1 MRKIIKLLLVCFCS
15 LCLFS
20 CKVEQKEITYKIG
33 IIVYDSYDTFISSL
47 MNVFQKEVEGYENFT
62 VEVRDAQQDQL
73 KQNEQVKEL
82 IELGCDVICVNLVD
96 RTAPKKIIDMAKQA
110 DVPIIFFNRELVE
123 EDLLTWTKLY
133 YVGARAKE
141 SGQFEGELA
150 VEACEKLDVDKNDD
164 GVIQYVVLEG
174 EAGHQDT
181 AVRTDVSISTMEESG
196 LKIEKLTAAIAN
208 WRRREGQTKMNQFLQ
223 EFGNSI
229 ELIIANNDDM
239 ALGAIDAL
247 EASGVPQEEW
257 PIIVGIDG
265 TDVGLQAVKEGKM
278 YGTVFNDN
286 EGQALAMAK
295 LASSLAQGLSL
306 SSFQMEGEKYIFLPY
321 KKITQENVDDYL
333 ED

>member
-1 MRKIIKLLLVCFCS
+1 MHKIIKLLLVCSCTII
-15 LCLFS
+15 LFG
-20 CKVEQKEITYKIG
+20 CKTETEDKTYKIG
-33 IIVYDSYDTFISSL
+33 IIVYDSYDTFITSI
-47 MNVFQKEVEGYENFT
+47 MTEFQKEVEGYEGFS

-82 IELGCDVICVNLVD
+82 LELGCDVICVNLVD

-141 SGQFEGELA
+141 SGQFEGEIA
-150 VEACEKLDVDKNDD
+150 VEACKQEGVDKNND
-164 GVIQYVVLEG
+164 GVIQYVMLEG

-181 AVRTDVSISTMEESG
+181 TVRTDVSISTMEGEG
-196 LKIEKLTAAIAN
+196 IALERLTAALAN
-208 WRRREGQTKMNQFLQ
+208 WNRQEAQTKMNQFLQ
-223 EFGNSI
+223 EFGDSI
-229 ELIIANNDDM
+229 ELVISNNDDM

-247 EASGVPQEEW
+247 ETSGIDEKDW
-257 PIIVGIDG
+257 PEIVGIDG
-265 TDVGLQAVKEGKM
+265 TRVGLQAVKEGKM
-278 YGTVFNDN
+278 FGTVYNDF

-321 KKITQENVDDYL
+321 KKVTQENVDDYL